1 MILIATNNAKLAMRW
16 TRALRGKYVSCVIA
30 EKPAL
35 EESMRGLKPKVLLL
49 DVGLPRLRP
58 IRELRNIQRLSPTTK
73 IIAMSDTHNST
84 EGTAILKVGAKGYCS
99 QNISTAL
106 LRKAV
111 KTILGGQF
119 WAGHKIVSAL
129 IAEAVST
136 NNHREPTPETRK
148 NLDGLSPRQR
158 QIAAL
163 VVQAARNKD
172 IASRLKIS
180 EAAVK
185 AHIGAMFRKFNLSTR
200 LELARL
206 LSFSAAV
213 SPSSQQPR

>member
-136 NNHREPTPETRK
+136 RNHREPTPGIRM

-163 VVQAARNKD
+163 VVQAARNKE

-206 LSFSAAV
+206 FSFSTV
-213 SPSSQQPR
+213 SPNSQQPR